1 MIILSW
7 DVGIKNLAFCKI
19 DFQSSSNWKI
29 IDWNI
34 INITEEEEHN
44 CCNCTK
50 KGNFYLGC
58 NDSYYCKV
66 HSKKVIIDVPIDFE
80 NTNNN
85 CNHLIKDCF
94 CDKKGY
100 KKVNLN
106 QEYHLCKAHFK
117 QYEKKI
123 TNFYSLN
130 KVIKSKTSD
139 FSTEDLVYKLVTILD
154 NKPDLLEV
162 DYVVIEN
169 QPSLKNPRMKNI
181 SSTVYNYFLIRGL
194 IDKKKIKKVKYMS
207 PSNKIKLTGDK
218 YKNENLELVK
228 LKGDMAKS
236 YKLTKSLAVKYT
248 KDLINNDWLY
258 FFNQH
263 KKKDDLADCLLQGLY
278 FGMNLPQSNTP
289 PENLIY
295 IDI

>member
-19 DFQSSSNWKI
+19 DFKSTSEWKI

-34 INITEEEEHN
+34 INITEEEEHI
-44 CCNCTK
+44 CCSCNK
-50 KGNFYLGC
+50 KGIYYLGS
-58 NDSYYCKV
+58 NNNYYCGV
-66 HSKKVIIDVPIDFE
+66 HCKKVIINIPDNFE
-80 NTNNN
+80 DTENN
-85 CNHLIKDCF
+85 CNHLIKDCY
-94 CDKKGY
+94 CDRKGY
-100 KKVNLN
+100 KKVNLEE
-106 QEYHLCKAHFK
+106 EYHLCKTHFK

-123 TNFYSLN
+123 NNFYSLN
-130 KVIKSKTSD
+130 KVKKSKTTD

-154 NKPDLLEV
+154 TKPELLDV

-228 LKGDMAKS
+228 LKGDGAKS

-248 KDLINNDWLY
+248 KDLIDNNTHKNWLN

-278 FGMNLPQSNTP
+278 FGMNLPTINKI
-289 PENLIY
+289 NLI
-295 IDI
+295 II